1 MTREHKL
8 SLIIGFVLI
17 LIVGVLISDHM
28 SKARSTQL
36 ASVAVDDERST
47 LGVGDGIS
55 PVERWVRENAAE
67 IQAAAKTEPAPP
79 ALDDTSLA
87 MQANAAPEQSSQP
100 DAPAQDDGFAPVVIP
115 NGSLARQEDESGN
128 MGRALE
134 ESGAIIR
141 STPSGEQVMSIPET
155 QGGAAPRTE
164 PSLGS
169 RPDPVSAD
177 RTPKADVDPKD
188 VKVYRIQDKDSL
200 YGIAKS
206 TYGDAS
212 LWTALAAYN
221 EGRVGKDGT
230 VRVGATI
237 KLPPKH
243 VLTGGAPEPASTR
256 QASKTQSE
264 KKAADQPAK
273 KTEVA
278 KTPTKAPTNAP
289 AKTPGKTTTH
299 KVVKG
304 DTLSKL
310 AEKYLGSKSRAAEI
324 MALNK
329 ITDPNQIKLGSVLK
343 IPAK

>member
-28 SKARSTQL
+28 SDQRRIQL

-47 LGVGDGIS
+47 LGIGDAIS

-67 IQAAAKTEPAPP
+67 IQAAAETESTPP
-79 ALDDTSLA
+79 VPDDTSLA
-87 MQANAAPEQSSQP
+87 LQTGATPEQ
-100 DAPAQDDGFAPVVIP
+100 ATAQDVPVHDDGFTPLVIP
-115 NGSLARQEDESGN
+115 NGKLAMRDEAPGN
-128 MGRALE
+128 IERALE
-134 ESGAIIR
+134 ESGAVMHR
-141 STPSGEQVMSIPET
+141 TPTGERVVSVPET
-155 QGGAAPRTE
+155 SAE
-164 PSLGS
+164 
-169 RPDPVSAD
+169 PVSRTSAPVGT
-177 RTPKADVDPKD
+177 RPEPGSTQTTPKVEVDPKD
-188 VKVYRIQDKDSL
+188 VKIYRIQDKDSL
-200 YGIAKS
+200 YAIAKS
-206 TYGDAS
+206 TYGDAA

-243 VLTGGAPEPASTR
+243 VLTGGALEPRRESPK
-256 QASKTQSE
+256 QQND
-264 KKAADQPAK
+264 KKASESTAKKQDIAKKPEAPKTPAK
-273 KTEVA
+273 
-278 KTPTKAPTNAP
+278 PI
-289 AKTPGKTTTH
+289 TH

-304 DTLSKL
+304 DTLSKI
-310 AEKYLGSKSRAAEI
+310 AEKYLGSKARASEI

-329 ITDPNQIKLGSVLK
+329 ITDPNQIKLDSVLK

>member
-28 SKARSTQL
+28 SEARSTQL

-67 IQAAAKTEPAPP
+67 IQAAAKTEAAPP

-87 MQANAAPEQSSQP
+87 MQTGATPEHTPRQ
-100 DAPAQDDGFAPVVIP
+100 DASVPDDGFAPVVIP
-115 NGSLARQEDESGN
+115 NGSLARQNDESGN

-141 STPSGEQVMSIPET
+141 STPTGEQVLSIPENRIT
-155 QGGAAPRTE
+155 EAPSTE
-164 PSLGS
+164 PVPGS
-169 RPDPVSAD
+169 RPAPVSAD

-188 VKVYRIQDKDSL
+188 VKIYRIQDKDSL

-243 VLTGGAPEPASTR
+243 VLTGGAPEPRREAAPIR
-256 QASKTQSE
+256 QASKPQNE

-273 KTEVA
+273 KTEAA
-278 KTPTKAPTNAP
+278 KTPA
-289 AKTPGKTTTH
+289 KTTTH

-304 DTLSKL
+304 DSLSKI
-310 AEKYLGSKSRAAEI
+310 AEKYLGSKSRASEI